1 MLTHKQIDYMKE
13 GIISDIIEYI
23 SSKTS
28 QSVQNSLMDFVN
40 SETYAKLEDNNTG
53 LYAEGSGYVY
63 YLYEQERVN
72 GKFA

>member
-28 QSVQNSLMDFVN
+28 QSVQNSLMD
-40 SETYAKLEDNNTG
+40 
-53 LYAEGSGYVY
+53 
-63 YLYEQERVN
+63 
-72 GKFA
+72 